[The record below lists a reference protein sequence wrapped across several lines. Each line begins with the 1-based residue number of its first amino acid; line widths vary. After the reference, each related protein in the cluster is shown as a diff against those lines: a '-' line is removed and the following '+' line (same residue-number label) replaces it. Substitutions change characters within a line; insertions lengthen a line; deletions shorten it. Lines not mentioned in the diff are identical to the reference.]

1 MSAGP
6 FINRFYE
13 ADSGEIHLI
22 KQQPESAIFSIGGV
36 ANVIPAGPATSPFW
50 VKASKGVREYG
61 MSPRKLKFKFNSGEA
76 PDGYQENAV
85 HAIPVYSPAVYNG
98 ATVGLA
104 AVYLGGTGLIVGKQ
118 SESIFPEI

>member
-6 FINRFYE
+6 FINRFYQ

-50 VKASKGVREYG
+50 VKSNKGKTEYG
-61 MSPRKLKFKFNSGEA
+61 MSPRKLKFKFNSGEE
-76 PDGYQENAV
+76 PDGYQPGAV
-85 HAIPVYSPAVYNG
+85 YAIPVYSQATYNG
-98 ATVGLA
+98 ATVGA
-104 AVYLGGTGLIVGKQ
+104 VGVYLGGTGVIVGKQ